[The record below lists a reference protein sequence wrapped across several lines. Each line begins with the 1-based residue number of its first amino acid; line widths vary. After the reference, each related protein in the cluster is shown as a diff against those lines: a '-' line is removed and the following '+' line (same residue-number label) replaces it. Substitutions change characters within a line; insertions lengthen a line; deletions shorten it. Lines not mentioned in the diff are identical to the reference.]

1 MSPKKTSAKTLKE
14 RSEAFVS
21 YILDLHKH
29 KDKDGVKFACEEF
42 DNMLDTLH
50 NEDFFGTEGQSDPR
64 GDRRG

>member
-1 MSPKKTSAKTLKE
+1 MEPKKTTAKNLKE
-14 RSEAFVS
+14 RAKEFVN
-21 YILDLHKH
+21 YILELHKA
-29 KDKDGVKFACEEF
+29 KDKDGVAFACEEF